1 MDHHSEVAVVRG
13 KIAQVVRQAN
23 VDREFP
29 LREMVHTESEPSEIG
44 STAEYP
50 WERTAA
56 RPPTRQTSASAD
68 GNAQLLPTRAA
79 EEEVFEMHK
88 GPQGQCAIVRRDAE
102 IVKERDI
109 GSQGLT
115 ELEWPDFDEDG

>member
-1 MDHHSEVAVVRG
+1 MDHHLEEAATGG
-13 KIAQVVRQAN
+13 KTAQVVRQAN
-23 VDREFP
+23 ADREIP
-29 LREMVHTESEPSEIG
+29 MRETVHTESEPSETG
-44 STAEYP
+44 STVEYP

-79 EEEVFEMHK
+79 EEEVFEMRK
-88 GPQGQCAIVRRDAE
+88 GPQGQRALVRRDAE
-102 IVKERDI
+102 IVGERDI

>member
-1 MDHHSEVAVVRG
+1 MDHNSEEVAIGG
-13 KIAQVVRQAN
+13 KTAQVIQQAN
-23 VDREFP
+23 TDREIP
-29 LREMVHTESEPSEIG
+29 MREMIHTESEPSETG
-44 STAEYP
+44 STAEYA
-50 WERTAA
+50 WVRTAA

-88 GPQGQCAIVRRDAE
+88 GPQGQCALVRRNAE
-102 IVKERDI
+102 IVEERDI